1 MESRW
6 KMRRRIG
13 ILLVVLL
20 LLAMIVPF
28 FALQVQADVDAGVD
42 QTVYVDDTV
51 NFNATTTENVSSIVS
66 ISWEFGDGDVPVNG
80 TDPDLLNTTTHVY
93 NETGTYE
100 VTLSVE
106 FNSELNRTDTD
117 SLMVTVVV
125 NVPPVADAGPD
136 QTVEQTSP
144 EGAEVTLD
152 GSASADPYGDV
163 LAYNWTWLNESALG
177 VSPTVMLPPG
187 ETNVTLTVDD
197 GVFNATDI
205 VMVTV
210 VDTAPPYVDAGPD
223 MTVAADSPA
232 GVEVTLYGS
241 ATDDVDMD
249 LDFVWSEGDM
259 VLGNEANLTATLSL
273 GTHTL
278 TLNAT
283 DDSENTGTDTVMI
296 DVGDTTPPEV
306 NAGEDVT
313 VEAEYPALI
322 HGSATDAV
330 DSDLDYVWNEG
341 DTVLGTEAD
350 LNYTF
355 TLGKHVLTLS
365 ATDDSGN
372 TGTDTVTIEAVDTT
386 PPEINVSVAPDIM
399 WPPNHKY
406 ADVETVAAV
415 HDAVDP
421 SPSVV
426 LVSVTSNE
434 ADNGKG
440 DGNTVNDIVILGDT
454 MFKLRTERSG
464 TGQGRVY
471 TITYSATDAS
481 GNSAEA
487 SVTITV
493 PHNK

>member
-1 MESRW
+1 M
-6 KMRRRIG
+6 KKKPFLMI
-13 ILLVVLL
+13 ILLASAVLL
-20 LLAMIVPF
+20 PLLAI
-28 FALQVQADVDAGVD
+28 QVQGSVDAGPD
-42 QTVYVDDTV
+42 QTTYTDEQVA
-51 NFNATTTENVSSIVS
+51 FNGTTTANQSSIVNVN
-66 ISWEFGDGDVPVNG
+66 WDFGDGSDPVNG
-80 TDPDLLNTTTHVY
+80 SDPALLTETIHNYTTIG
-93 NETGTYE
+93 EYE
-100 VTLSVE
+100 VTLSVTDSDTNTTE
-106 FNSELNRTDTD
+106 TDT
-117 SLMVTVVV
+117 LTVSVV
-125 NVPPVADAGPD
+125 ENVPPVADAGPD

-152 GSASADPYGDV
+152 GSASADQYDDV
-163 LAYNWTWLNESALG
+163 LTYNWTWVNGSAYG
-177 VSPTVMLPPG
+177 VSPTVTLPPG

-205 VMVTV
+205 VMIDV
-210 VDTAPPYVDAGPD
+210 VDTTPPYVDAGPD
-223 MTVAADSPA
+223 MTVEADSPA
-232 GVEVTLYGS
+232 GAEVMLYGN

-259 VLGNEANLTATLSL
+259 VLGNEANLTITLSL
-273 GTHTL
+273 GAHTL

-283 DDSENTGTDTVMI
+283 DDSGNTGTDTVMI
-296 DVGDTTPPEV
+296 DVVDTTPPEV
-306 NAGEDVT
+306 NAGEDMI
-313 VEAEYPALI
+313 VEAGYPAMV
-322 HGSATDAV
+322 HGSATDAA
-330 DSDLDYVWNEG
+330 DSDLDYVWKEG
-341 DTVLGTEAD
+341 DIVLGTEAD
-350 LNYTF
+350 LNYVF
-355 TLGKHVLTLS
+355 TLGTHVLTLS

-386 PPEINVSVAPDIM
+386 PPEINVSVAPDII

-406 ADVETVAAV
+406 ADVETVVTV

-440 DGNTVNDIVILGDT
+440 DGNTTNDIVILGDT
-454 MFKLRTERSG
+454 SFKLRAERSG
-464 TGQGRVY
+464 KGQGRVY
-471 TITYSATDAS
+471 TITYKATDAS